1 MFESHFYKI
10 EKVEKMNRY
19 VAIGSVLAI
28 LPLFLILETSPSGSL
43 VRAWATPSSIEGET
57 VVYVDPQTCYAA
69 LGSTFRVN
77 ISIANVVE
85 LTGYQLALYYDTTL
99 LDGVEVKLPTGH
111 FLEPVDPVNIW
122 IVELEIEDDFNSTH
136 GRVSVALSLL
146 NPEYGNDGSGVLAT
160 ITFHVIK
167 SGNCILDLHEPS
179 TIFVERYRKE
189 IACELWDGYFES
201 WMAEHEVAVFLE
213 VPSHLVPGEATNIN
227 ASIQN
232 GGQYDETIVTL
243 QLLIDGTIVD
253 SIEIN
258 FLPVGSSH
266 NLSYRWTPLDEVKY
280 NVTAHAPSLTGEV
293 NTLNNVNSNMVAVS
307 YVIKVP
313 LQFPTIQKA
322 IQAASPGDTIKVA
335 SGTYYEHLSIDRPVT
350 LAGENTNNTIID
362 GSGTWKVV
370 QIGEKWMYGW
380 IGGSSKIAGFTIQNG
395 LIGVAVESNDN
406 MIEENTVKNC
416 SCGIFLQQ
424 SVRDNVIRRNSIINN
439 ECGILCACASSDN
452 MIYHNNF
459 INNTDQAGD
468 EGTNTWDSGDE
479 GNYWSDYNGT
489 DTDEDNVGEVSY
501 EVNATQGIRDAN
513 PLMCG
518 YVCLPG
524 DLNDDGEVN
533 TSDLDASAASFGS
546 YPRHPRWNPTADINI
561 DGRINVIDM
570 TLIARTVEKQSYV
583 NDIWSPINML
593 KLLAPWIGLAS
604 LIILVTVSIVYV
616 KHRARFK
623 MSEHG

>member
-362 GSGTWKVV
+362 GSEPGKL
-370 QIGEKWMYGW
+370 
-380 IGGSSKIAGFTIQNG
+380 SR
-395 LIGVAVESNDN
+395 
-406 MIEENTVKNC
+406 
-416 SCGIFLQQ
+416 
-424 SVRDNVIRRNSIINN
+424 SVRSGCMDGS
-439 ECGILCACASSDN
+439 EA
-452 MIYHNNF
+452 
-459 INNTDQAGD
+459 QAKSLGSQYKTGLS
-468 EGTNTWDSGDE
+468 ESP
-479 GNYWSDYNGT
+479 WS
-489 DTDEDNVGEVSY
+489 
-501 EVNATQGIRDAN
+501 
-513 PLMCG
+513 LM
-518 YVCLPG
+518 
-524 DLNDDGEVN
+524 
-533 TSDLDASAASFGS
+533 T
-546 YPRHPRWNPTADINI
+546 T
-561 DGRINVIDM
+561 
-570 TLIARTVEKQSYV
+570 
-583 NDIWSPINML
+583 
-593 KLLAPWIGLAS
+593 
-604 LIILVTVSIVYV
+604 
-616 KHRARFK
+616 
-623 MSEHG
+623 